1 MTEMPR
7 QKQTSLRAQKRIQNR
22 DAILRAAVGVFGE
35 QGFGAT
41 SVRDIIRRTDL
52 ATGTFYNY
60 FDSKEDVFKAL
71 VTQVGE
77 DLRERLRTARG
88 AADNLSK
95 FVENSFRIYFTYYAE
110 HPDIFMMLR
119 SNQTYNGTII
129 GMEDHQART
138 GLHELRSDIAAARR
152 QNIFPDID
160 IDYLTA
166 AIGGVAFALV
176 GEMMQRRPLDP
187 DAATIFATQLFLHGL
202 TGYDQRHHARND

>member
-1 MTEMPR
+1 MTAVQR
-7 QKQTSLRAQKRIQNR
+7 QKKPSLRVQKRIQNR

-77 DLRERLRTARG
+77 DLRERLRAARG
-88 AADNLSK
+88 AADNIDK
-95 FVENSFRIYFTYYAE
+95 FVENSFRTYFTYYAE

-119 SNQTYNGTII
+119 SNQTYNGSII

-138 GLHELRSDIAAARR
+138 GLHELRADIAAARR
-152 QNIFPDID
+152 QDIFPDID
-160 IDYLTA
+160 IDYVTA

-187 DAATIFATQLFLHGL
+187 DAATVFATRLFLHGL
-202 TGYDQRHHARND
+202 TGYDQPQYARND

>member
-1 MTEMPR
+1 M
-7 QKQTSLRAQKRIQNR
+7 SVRAQKRMQNR

-60 FDSKEDVFKAL
+60 FDSKEDVFRAL

-77 DLRERLRTARG
+77 DLRERLRAARG
-88 AADNLSK
+88 AADSVNK

-119 SNQTYNGTII
+119 SNQTYNGSII

-138 GLHELRSDIAAARR
+138 GLHELRADIAAARR
-152 QNIFPDID
+152 QNIFPDVD

-176 GEMMQRRPLDP
+176 GEMMQRRPVDP
-187 DAATIFATQLFLHGL
+187 DAATVFATQLFLHGI
-202 TGYDQRHHARND
+202 TGYDQPHHALND

>member
-1 MTEMPR
+1 MTETPR
-7 QKQTSLRAQKRIQNR
+7 QKQTSLRAQKRTQNR

-77 DLRERLRTARG
+77 ELRERLRTARG
-88 AADNLSK
+88 AADNLSI
-95 FVENSFRIYFTYYAE
+95 FVENSFQIYFTYYAE

-138 GLHELRSDIAAARR
+138 GLHELRADIAAARR

-176 GEMMQRRPLDP
+176 GEMMQRRPIDP